1 MTIVWS
7 FSYNSFVKFHGKKFG
22 SQYNMTVLYPIHI
35 KQGVLKK
42 DCTVVVDDSLT
53 SISVEVQ
60 GRPLTAVS
68 QRPESTNSGRKSQQS
83 TSSARRPKT
92 TGKIHHKLLWS
103 LFHRTL

>member
-1 MTIVWS
+1 M
-7 FSYNSFVKFHGKKFG
+7 
-22 SQYNMTVLYPIHI
+22 
-35 KQGVLKK
+35 
-42 DCTVVVDDSLT
+42 T

-92 TGKIHHKLLWS
+92 TGKIHHKLLS
-103 LFHRTL
+103 FLFNKTFFEIDLDLHHTLLTVITYLGNYLPG

>member
-1 MTIVWS
+1 MKRDLT
-7 FSYNSFVKFHGKKFG
+7 
-22 SQYNMTVLYPIHI
+22 
-35 KQGVLKK
+35 
-42 DCTVVVDDSLT
+42 VVDDLMT

-92 TGKIHHKLLWS
+92 TGKIHHKLLLA
-103 LFHRTL
+103 LFNKTFIEIGLAPYSTDCYDL

>member
-1 MTIVWS
+1 MLKRDLIVE
-7 FSYNSFVKFHGKKFG
+7 
-22 SQYNMTVLYPIHI
+22 
-35 KQGVLKK
+35 
-42 DCTVVVDDSLT
+42 VDDSMT

-103 LFHRTL
+103 LFHKTIFEISLALHHSLLTVMIFEVHVF